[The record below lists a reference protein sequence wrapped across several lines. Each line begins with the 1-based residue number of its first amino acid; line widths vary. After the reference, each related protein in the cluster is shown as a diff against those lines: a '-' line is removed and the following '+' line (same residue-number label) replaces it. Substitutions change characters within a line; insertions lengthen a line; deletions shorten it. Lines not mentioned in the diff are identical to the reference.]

1 MQEKTAVIATPF
13 QKKCIILQGHF
24 NVKVFEWVQM
34 LFEKAFVPQ
43 KKDYLYTSGL
53 THPDQMPLF
62 SLSPNAIRRIKRV
75 LG

>member
-24 NVKVFEWVQM
+24 NVKVHEWVQM

-43 KKDYLYTSGL
+43 KKD
-53 THPDQMPLF
+53 
-62 SLSPNAIRRIKRV
+62 
-75 LG
+75 